1 LISHGA
7 FRNDKKTRI
16 YRSGNN

>member
-1 LISHGA
+1 VRSGTI
-7 FRNDKKTRI
+7 KKTRI